1 MVTFLI
7 VRHGFSASNV
17 QATFTGQLDA
27 PLIEKG
33 FLQAEVVSKYIYDN
47 YKVDAIYSSDLSRAV
62 DTITPLSKACNLP
75 IIKDKD
81 LREIYGGKWEGV
93 ETKDLIERY
102 GEVYEKWQRHDPSV
116 RTDGGESMQELQAR
130 AIGALKRIAKGRDGQ
145 TVVVT
150 THGGV
155 IKVLAGA
162 FLNLPMSE
170 WKEKIPY
177 VANASIT
184 VTEYD
189 GEKFVQRAVLD
200 EYLGDLKT
208 EMPKGI

>member
-75 IIKDKD
+75 II
-81 LREIYGGKWEGV
+81 
-93 ETKDLIERY
+93 
-102 GEVYEKWQRHDPSV
+102 
-116 RTDGGESMQELQAR
+116 
-130 AIGALKRIAKGRDGQ
+130 
-145 TVVVT
+145 
-150 THGGV
+150 
-155 IKVLAGA
+155 
-162 FLNLPMSE
+162 
-170 WKEKIPY
+170 
-177 VANASIT
+177 
-184 VTEYD
+184 
-189 GEKFVQRAVLD
+189 
-200 EYLGDLKT
+200 
-208 EMPKGI
+208 